1 MRPANLIPAEQRER
15 SQGIRSAPLAY
26 LLVGALLI
34 ALGAVTVMVVT
45 DNQIAT
51 RKSEIVEVQTKT
63 AAAEAI
69 ASRLTSYT
77 QFHATATQ
85 RTATITNLANSRF
98 DWVKVMRQLA
108 LIKPRDVWLTN
119 LTGSVRPDVGVGGGE
134 SVALRASIPG
144 PALSI
149 AGCGAGQEAV
159 AAFIASL
166 KDIDGVTRVGLQSS
180 GSQGEGGGSASGA
193 ECTGTPFQLAV
204 AFDAAPVPVPIAGA
218 EGVVEEVAPEAAP
231 EAEGE
236 EGAEST
242 EAAPEGEE

>member
-1 MRPANLIPAEQRER
+1 MRPANLIPTEQRER
-15 SQGIRSAPLAY
+15 RQGIRSAPLAY

-34 ALGAVTVMVVT
+34 ALGAVTLLVVT

-51 RKSEIVEVQTKT
+51 SKDEIVEVQRKT

-69 ASRLTSYT
+69 ASELASYT

-108 LIKPRDVWLTN
+108 VIQPRNVWLTN

-159 AAFIASL
+159 ASFIASL

-204 AFDAAPVPVPIAGA
+204 AFDAAPIPVPIGGGEVA
-218 EGVVEEVAPEAAP
+218 VEEPAPEEPAP

-236 EGAEST
+236 GST
-242 EAAPEGEE
+242 ESAPEGEG